1 MEIPALLVNCSYFK
15 QQSAAIMK
23 LSTSSNLGVICTEC
37 VYLLT
42 VYTVYVGILI
52 MEFLFISTHS
62 EPILNDHVLLLPEN
76 VHVSRSLL
84 CMETSFEHGFIP
96 VPCVHPCWVCAHAL
110 WVGLKKPTLHNIS
123 PRNSFIGS

>member
-1 MEIPALLVNCSYFK
+1 MGTPALLVNCSYFK

-37 VYLLT
+37 VYLLS
-42 VYTVYVGILI
+42 VYTVYVGVLI
-52 MEFLFISTHS
+52 MEFLFIPTHS

-84 CMETSFEHGFIP
+84 CMETCFKHGFIP
-96 VPCVHPCWVCAHAL
+96 VPVFILAEYVRMLSEWDSR
-110 WVGLKKPTLHNIS
+110 S
-123 PRNSFIGS
+123 PLSVIYPREIRS